1 MVTLKEKVFNRITDD
16 FQVLTHEV
24 FQQLELIE
32 RMMDDNDDEK
42 LYAEIY
48 NNERII
54 DSLEVKMRSEVIN
67 TIVLY
72 TPRATN
78 LRVIISYY
86 DMTAYLERIGDLIMN
101 IANFLRK
108 TDIHGGLFSRYKS
121 RLKEMLGIARRMTQN
136 AIQAFVSGETALAKE
151 VIELDDRVDEF
162 FHSINCELIDTR
174 MDDGTSSQDVA
185 DLLSVSSLVYN
196 IERIGDNATN
206 ISEAAIYLIQ
216 GRNVRHLDHQDD
228 ADKLLRDNEE

>member
-24 FQQLELIE
+24 FQQLQLVEQ
-32 RMMDDNDDEK
+32 MMGDNEDEQ
-42 LYAEIY
+42 LYAEIH

-78 LRVIISYY
+78 LRIIISYY
-86 DMTAYLERIGDLIMN
+86 DMTAYLERIGDLILN

-108 TDIHGGLFSRYKS
+108 TDIRGKLFEQYRG
-121 RLKEMLGIARRMTQN
+121 RLIEMLGVARTMTQN
-136 AIQAFVSGETALAKE
+136 SIEAFMSEETGLAKE
-151 VIELDDRVDEF
+151 VIELDDQVDEF
-162 FHSINCELIDTR
+162 FHSINRELVDTC
-174 MDDGTSSQDVA
+174 MDSGASSQEVA
-185 DLLSVSSLVYN
+185 DLLSVSSMVYN

-206 ISEAAIYLIQ
+206 IAEAAIYLIQ

-228 ADKLLRDNEE
+228 AALLLKAGEE

>member
-24 FQQLELIE
+24 FQQLQLIE
-32 RMMDDNDDEK
+32 QMMDDNENDK
-42 LYAEIY
+42 LQTEIY

-78 LRVIISYY
+78 LRIIISYY

-101 IANFLRK
+101 LANFLKK
-108 TDIHGGLFSRYKS
+108 TDIQGELFRQYKS
-121 RLKEMLGIARRMTQN
+121 RLKEMLGIARLMTQN
-136 AIQAFVSGETALAKE
+136 SIEAFVSEEIRLAKE
-151 VIELDDRVDEF
+151 VIELDDQVDEF
-162 FHSINCELIDTR
+162 FYSINRELVDTR
-174 MDDGTSSQDVA
+174 MRDDTTSQEVI
-185 DLLSVSSLVYN
+185 DLLSISSMVYN

-216 GRNVRHLDHQDD
+216 GRNVRHMDHQDD
-228 ADKLLRDNEE
+228 ADALLAENRE

>member
-24 FQQLELIE
+24 FQQLQLIE
-32 RMMDDNDDEK
+32 QMMDDNEDEK
-42 LYAEIY
+42 LHAEIY

-78 LRVIISYY
+78 LRIIISYY

-101 IANFLRK
+101 LANFLKK
-108 TDIHGGLFSRYKS
+108 TDIQGELFLHYKG

-136 AIQAFVSGETALAKE
+136 SIQAFVNGEIALAKE
-151 VIELDDRVDEF
+151 VIELDDQVDEF
-162 FHSINCELIDTR
+162 FHSISKQLVDTR
-174 MDDGTSSQDVA
+174 MHNDTTSQEVI
-185 DLLSVSSLVYN
+185 DLLSISSMVYN

-216 GRNVRHLDHQDD
+216 GRNVRHLGHQDD
-228 ADKLLRDNEE
+228 ADALLGENQE

>member
-24 FQQLELIE
+24 FQQLQLIE
-32 RMMDDNDDEK
+32 QMMDDNENEK
-42 LYAEIY
+42 LQAEIY

-78 LRVIISYY
+78 LRIIISYY

-101 IANFLRK
+101 LANFLKK
-108 TDIHGGLFSRYKS
+108 TDIRGELFLQYKG
-121 RLKEMLGIARRMTQN
+121 RLKEMLSIARRMTQN
-136 AIQAFVSGETALAKE
+136 SIQAFISGEIGLAKE
-151 VIELDDRVDEF
+151 VIELDDQVDEF
-162 FHSINCELIDTR
+162 FHTINRQLVDTR
-174 MDDGTSSQDVA
+174 MRDDTTSQEVI
-185 DLLSVSSLVYN
+185 DLLSISSMVYN

-216 GRNVRHLDHQDD
+216 GRNVRHMDHQDD
-228 ADKLLRDNEE
+228 ADALLAGNRE

>member
-32 RMMDDNDDEK
+32 QMMDDNESEK
-42 LYAEIY
+42 LYTEIY

-78 LRVIISYY
+78 LRIIISYY

-101 IANFLRK
+101 LANFLKK
-108 TDIHGGLFSRYKS
+108 TDIHGELFQQYKG

-136 AIQAFVSGETALAKE
+136 SIEAFVSEEIRLAKE
-151 VIELDDRVDEF
+151 VIELDDQVDDF
-162 FHSINCELIDTR
+162 FHSINRELVDTR
-174 MDDGTSSQDVA
+174 MHSETTSQKVI
-185 DLLSVSSLVYN
+185 DLLSISSMVYN

-216 GRNVRHLDHQDD
+216 GRNVRHMDHQDD
-228 ADKLLRDNEE
+228 ADALLRENRE